1 MNKAIQQSRIL
12 FLDTQPLVRL
22 LQMHPDYY
30 SSVSEVLD
38 LAYEKNL
45 TILVSSVTLFEISKQ
60 AFSAHEGVLA
70 RQYRDFFENS
80 ANVVCCDVNPE
91 ISVKAA
97 ELFADAA
104 KSEAGYEAIS
114 YGKRIA
120 KSESPATAMKAV
132 FDSFGTVT
140 YNGSRIWDRDART
153 LYLTLNLPKMVW
165 TEEGHEQEMAA
176 MSSLERGVDI
186 FVHAGVLSG
195 EIEQAD
201 AKGREKG
208 NSI

>member
-97 ELFADAA
+97 ELFAAA
-104 KSEAGYEAIS
+104 ARSNH
-114 YGKRIA
+114 
-120 KSESPATAMKAV
+120 
-132 FDSFGTVT
+132 
-140 YNGSRIWDRDART
+140 NG
-153 LYLTLNLPKMVW
+153 LC
-165 TEEGHEQEMAA
+165 EG
-176 MSSLERGVDI
+176 R
-186 FVHAGVLSG
+186 
-195 EIEQAD
+195 
-201 AKGREKG
+201 
-208 NSI
+208 